1 MKQDLKEILSSSIM
15 DDHMDRFISPLE
27 RGKFK
32 KGTQT
37 YWKFRGIVDEM
48 LQQHEKC
55 SICGSKKDLVVHH
68 VIKCENNEVL
78 YLNPDNL
85 IVLCNRCHTEYHRNY
100 SKANPKTLIEFAL
113 TKKDKKKRKIKQEE
127 KVED

>member
-1 MKQDLKEILSSSIM
+1 MKNAAFAVQ
-15 DDHMDRFISPLE
+15 
-27 RGKFK
+27 
-32 KGTQT
+32 
-37 YWKFRGIVDEM
+37 
-48 LQQHEKC
+48 
-55 SICGSKKDLVVHH
+55 KKDLVVHH

-100 SKANPKTLIEFAL
+100 SKANPKTLIEFTL

-127 KVED
+127 NV